1 MKAPTISIY
10 ITSFNYEEYL
20 ERSIESA
27 LKQSFDSK
35 KYEILVIDDC
45 STDNSK
51 KIISKYLK
59 QNKIRAIFNKRNL
72 GLTKSINIA
81 IKASKGEYVIRLDAD
96 DMLNKNALKKFH
108 SQVANDKSVGIVY
121 SDYYLIDKFDNIIKR
136 EKKINLQKSKMK
148 ILDSAPHGACSL
160 IKKEFLIENGMYDE
174 SIDRQDGYDLWY
186 KFLNKNKIKN
196 INFPLFYYR
205 QHGNSLSKNTRR
217 LLKTRSRII
226 EKHISKKNYDINFAL
241 IPVRGREFDESCL
254 SVEKIK
260 KKPII
265 FWSIEAALKA
275 KSIKKIILSTGD
287 IDLIRLVKKKFRNKI
302 YYHLRDK
309 KFLYENTSYL
319 DMIPSVVEKTTK
331 IKPKNVIVLNIECP
345 FRESFYID
353 KAIYSQIYYKSDRT
367 VAVQAENSGQFYKYG
382 KNGLEIISNNKYDS
396 LRAEKKYVFTE
407 CGGIEVLNFKKLKKK
422 KSMETTS
429 HILMDKKSGFVIR
442 DDFDLK
448 IAQKLDS

>member
-1 MKAPTISIY
+1 MKAPIISIY
-10 ITSFNYEEYL
+10 ITSFNYEKYL

-27 LKQSFDSK
+27 LKQNFDPK
-35 KYEILVIDDC
+35 KYEILIIDDC
-45 STDNSK
+45 STDNSR

-59 QNKIRAIFNKRNL
+59 QNKVRAIFNKKNL

-96 DMLNKNALKKFH
+96 DMLSKNALKKFH
-108 SQVANDKSVGIVY
+108 SQVSNDKSVGIVY
-121 SDYYLIDKFDNIIKR
+121 SDYYLIDRFDNIIKR

-148 ILDSAPHGACSL
+148 ILDTAPHGACSL

-174 SIDRQDGYDLWY
+174 SVDRQDGYDLWY
-186 KFLNKNKIKN
+186 KFLKKNKIKN

-205 QHGNSLSKNTRR
+205 QHRNSLSKNTRR
-217 LLKTRSRII
+217 LLKTRSKII
-226 EKHISKKNYDINFAL
+226 EKHINKKNYDINFAL
-241 IPVRGREFDESCL
+241 IPVRGRKFDESCL
-254 SVEKIK
+254 SIEKIK

-265 FWSIEAALKA
+265 FWSIETALKA

-287 IDLIRLVKKKFRNKI
+287 EDLIKLVKKRFKNKI
-302 YYHLRDK
+302 FYHLRDE

-353 KAIYSQIYYKSDRT
+353 KAIYSQIYYNSDRT

-422 KSMETTS
+422 LLMKTTS

-448 IAQKLDS
+448 IAQKLSP